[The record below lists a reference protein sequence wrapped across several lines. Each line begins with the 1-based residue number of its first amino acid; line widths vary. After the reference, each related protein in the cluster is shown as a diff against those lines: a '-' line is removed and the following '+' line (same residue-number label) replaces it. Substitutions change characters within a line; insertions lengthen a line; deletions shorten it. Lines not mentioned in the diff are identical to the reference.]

1 MWRSQHI
8 KNYASRRHVA
18 SKNETKNKNEAK
30 ASLVLNSLAGTTTTC
45 TIHSTFKSIQQRNI
59 TIFTCDVK
67 AMNSDFHVG
76 EIPKNPNLFYS
87 YKCPSIFKMTKCL
100 YALHAYLTCLHFRFW
115 KQLPACSED
124 ALSIRCGCTNARWCA
139 WWMWKKTMANN
150 ICLANDLQHEI
161 VVLYATLSMT
171 PPVGPTLHT
180 YNI

>member
-1 MWRSQHI
+1 MLHQKMKLKIKTRRKPRSSWIVWPVHRQRALYIQHS
-8 KNYASRRHVA
+8 NLY
-18 SKNETKNKNEAK
+18 NKGTLPS
-30 ASLVLNSLAGTTTTC
+30 SL
-45 TIHSTFKSIQQRNI
+45 
-59 TIFTCDVK
+59 
-67 AMNSDFHVG
+67 VG

-124 ALSIRCGCTNARWCA
+124 ALPIRCGCTNARWCA

-161 VVLYATLSMT
+161 VVLYATLSMA